1 MPFSLKSF
9 SNRSLSII
17 LPNFGIF
24 FLLSHARI
32 GCFLSVVD
40 ITWDGSGWLK
50 GNVGQTGF
58 YRINYMQQQWEQLS
72 NQLDTDHQVGL
83 MKMTPDF
90 VLIGLTNLTALFSYH
105 LCSFNV
111 FRMVRYTKCSCCIY
125 FHLYISPSL
134 CTTFVYIFGG
144 FQPFLKTAIFGWSF
158 SLSLEYIQQ
167 IIVKALC

>member
-1 MPFSLKSF
+1 M
-9 SNRSLSII
+9 
-17 LPNFGIF
+17 
-24 FLLSHARI
+24 RI
-32 GCFLSVVD
+32 RCFLSVVD

-105 LCSFNV
+105 LYFFNM
-111 FRMVRYTKCSCCIY
+111 FRMVWFTKCFCCFY

-134 CTTFVYIFGG
+134 YYFCIYLWEFSVFFYNSLT
-144 FQPFLKTAIFGWSF
+144 IFGWSL
-158 SLSLEYIQQ
+158 SLSLEYIHQMIVSKVGHFL
-167 IIVKALC
+167 IIIIIKCKSGKSRAAAKETR